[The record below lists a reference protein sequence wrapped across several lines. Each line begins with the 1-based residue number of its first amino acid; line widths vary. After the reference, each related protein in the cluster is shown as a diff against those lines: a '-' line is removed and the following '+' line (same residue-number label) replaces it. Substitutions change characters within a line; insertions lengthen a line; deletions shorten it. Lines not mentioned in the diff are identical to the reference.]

1 MAKKAPA
8 EPVVPV
14 PQGSGKGRATP
25 SRREAEQ
32 ARRRPLVPTDRKQA
46 QRTSRTAAAAE
57 RERVRVGMAR
67 GEERYLPARD
77 KGPQRRFVRDAV
89 DARWTIGE
97 FLIPIFIVFFIGTF
111 VTPVGIQV
119 YLEFVLYGV
128 LALTILD
135 ALLVAW
141 SVRRK
146 LAARLGGKDKVDR
159 GLNLYTVMRA
169 AQFRSLR
176 TPKPQVKRGD
186 RIEYRG

>member
-1 MAKKAPA
+1 VAKKAPA
-8 EPVVPV
+8 EPVAPV
-14 PQGSGKGRATP
+14 PQGPGKGRATP

-46 QRTSRTAAAAE
+46 QRTSKAAAAAE
-57 RERVRVGMAR
+57 RDRIRQGMAR
-67 GEERYLPARD
+67 GEERYLPVRD

-111 VTPVGIQV
+111 VTPVGIQI

-135 ALLVAW
+135 ALIVAR
-141 SVRRK
+141 SVRRR
-146 LAARLGGKDKVDR
+146 LAARLGGKEKVER

-176 TPKPQVKRGD
+176 TPKPQVARGEK
-186 RIEYRG
+186 IEYRG

>member
-1 MAKKAPA
+1 VPKKAAVPPPA
-8 EPVVPV
+8 AVPAG
-14 PQGSGKGRATP
+14 PGKGHATP

-46 QRTSRTAAAAE
+46 QRTSRAQAAAE
-57 RERVRVGMAR
+57 RDRMRVGMAR
-67 GEERYLPARD
+67 GEERYLPTRD
-77 KGPQRRFVRDAV
+77 KGPQRRYVRDTV

-97 FLIPIFIVFFIGTF
+97 FLIPIFILFFVGTF
-111 VTPVGIQV
+111 VTPIGIQV

-128 LALTILD
+128 LLLTVAD
-135 ALLVAW
+135 ALIVAW
-141 SVRRK
+141 SVRRR
-146 LAARLGGKDKVDR
+146 LAARLGGKEKVER

-186 RIEYRG
+186 PVEYRG